1 MTDGQDQVPA
11 WVQEI
16 DLLLPSCPQFVLSGN
31 VKDHHSVRLADEA
44 GVGRVPTDV
53 VVADVLL
60 RAGYSSVLVYDI
72 IDGLALLREAT
83 PGSGTPVVESFQE
96 ESSSP
101 SDLQYLARLLTA
113 VASAEDGVALIIRG
127 ASHLSPAM
135 DASDPALHQ
144 LLSVAEKLLST
155 ANRRRRPGLHRAPL
169 FNGIFWLVEQD
180 NDLPGWFIGNP
191 AVRVVSIPRPTLQQ
205 RQAVA
210 LELIRSAPGAREA
223 ELEQLRPAAEAFSAA
238 ASGLMVREMAEINR
252 LAIDRGI
259 PYTRL
264 EDAVRMYR
272 VGVVSNPW
280 QEEALRRKIRDG
292 AQFLGEQVL
301 GQPHAIRR
309 SLDIL
314 IRSSMGL
321 TGAQAR
327 GDSTRPQGVLF
338 FAGPTGVGKT
348 ELAKSITELV
358 FGRRDAFTRFDMSEF
373 AAEGADNRLIGSPVG
388 YTGHTAGG
396 ELTNAVRQN
405 PFQLILFD
413 EIEKAHPLI
422 LDKFLQILED
432 GRLTD
437 GNGVTVFFTETLI
450 VFTSNLGVYVRDPDG
465 VRRPVVER
473 GQPYPEVE
481 AQIQDAITHH
491 FVTEIGRP
499 ELLNRLGENIVVF
512 DYISDEAANEM
523 IPLFLNNVTAQVRQ
537 HTGLELTVAP
547 EVVELLREHAQDR
560 LEFGGRGVATTVET
574 VLVNPLSRALFALP
588 DGITTAVVR
597 QVEKRSDGWEVLLD
611 HA

>member
-1 MTDGQDQVPA
+1 MSDGEVHLPA
-11 WVQEI
+11 WAQEI

-31 VKDHHSVRLADEA
+31 VKDHH
-44 GVGRVPTDV
+44 GVCLLNEPGVLRVPTDAV
-53 VVADVLL
+53 IADVLL

-72 IDGLALLREAT
+72 IDGLTPLSEAT
-83 PGSGTPVVESFQE
+83 PGCGTQVVKALCE
-96 ESSSP
+96 ENLDSY
-101 SDLQYLARLLTA
+101 DLQHLARILTS
-113 VASAEDGVALIIRG
+113 VAEEQDGVALIIRG

-144 LLSVAEKLLST
+144 LLNKAEKLLST
-155 ANRRRRPGLHRAPL
+155 AKRCRRPGPHRAPL
-169 FNGIFWLVEQD
+169 FNSIFWLTEQD

-205 RQAVA
+205 RQTVA
-210 LELIRSAPGAREA
+210 RELIGSAPGALQA
-223 ELEQLRPAAEAFSAA
+223 TQEQLQTAAEAFSAA

-259 PYTRL
+259 SYTRM

-272 VGVVSNPW
+272 VGVVNNPW
-280 QEEALRRKIRDG
+280 QEEALRTKIRDG

-373 AAEGADNRLIGSPVG
+373 ASEGADNRLIGSPVG

-450 VFTSNLGVYVRDPDG
+450 VFTSNLGVYVRDADG

-481 AQIQDAITHH
+481 ANIQDAITHH

-523 IPLFLNNVTAQVRQ
+523 IPLFLHNVTAQVRQ
-537 HTGLELTVAP
+537 HTGVELSIAP
-547 EVVELLREHAQDR
+547 EVVELLREHAQHR

-588 DGITTAVVR
+588 DGVTAAEVR
-597 QVEKRSDGWEVLLD
+597 QVEKRSDGWAVLLD